1 MQAQLPKNCSDPN
14 IYLDSP
20 EWGMSQKIDGQRM
33 VLSIDSGKVIGY
45 NRNGVE
51 RDIPAT
57 ISNYLKDM
65 PVSFTLDGELLNDQ
79 YHMFDIV
86 SAPSGT
92 ICSWPLERRYQL
104 VCDLAE
110 RMDSSIIRKVKIHT
124 INKREIFDDLLYFK
138 AEGVVFKKLSAPYK
152 SGRNSNFI
160 KYKFLNE
167 VDCYVTE
174 IGSESKANIVL
185 SMWNGNEFIEVG
197 KCSALTADGPS
208 VKVGDVV
215 TVTCLYVTDSNRL
228 YHTVMPRIRTDK
240 EPQECLI
247 DQLELC
253 RTNKEVKV

>member
-1 MQAQLPKNCSDPN
+1 MQAQLPKDCSDPN

-20 EWGMSQKIDGQRM
+20 EWGISQKIDGQRM
-33 VLSIDSGKVIGY
+33 ILSIDSGKVTGY
-45 NRNGVE
+45 NRNGVQ
-51 RDIPAT
+51 RDVPAT

-65 PVSFTLDGELLNDQ
+65 PVSFTLDGELLDDQ
-79 YHMFDIV
+79 YNMFDII
-86 SAPSGT
+86 SGT
-92 ICSWPLERRYQL
+92 ICSWQLERRYQL

-110 RMDSSIIRKVKIHT
+110 RMDSNIIRKVSIHT
-124 INKREIFDDLLYFK
+124 LNKREIFDDLLYSN

-174 IGSESKANIVL
+174 LGCESKSNIVL

-215 TVTCLYVTDSNRL
+215 TVTCLYATDSDRL

-240 EPQECLI
+240 LPQDCVI

-253 RTNKEVKV
+253 RTNKEVRV